1 MKKAKYKVSMYPLYR
16 LMDAKNLS
24 AYKIARRMKT
34 PASTVGY
41 WLSGK
46 TTMPLWAALKISEL
60 FGQSVN
66 SLFSLE

>member
-24 AYKIARRMKT
+24 VSEIARRIKT
-34 PASTVGY
+34 PDSTVGY
-41 WLSGK
+41 WFSGK

>member
-1 MKKAKYKVSMYPLYR
+1 MKQTKHKVSMYPLYR

-24 AYKIARRMKT
+24 VSEIARRIKT
-34 PASTVGY
+34 PDSTVGY

>member
-1 MKKAKYKVSMYPLYR
+1 MKQAKHKVSMYPLYR

-24 AYKIARRMKT
+24 AAELARRMKS
-34 PASTVGY
+34 PESTVGY